1 MASSISFV
9 AYGGSMTFYKQLCV
23 QFKYRDTFLNNN
35 YTNQKMECYFLLQ
48 FESMNEPFF
57 ILLFVKFGWEITSDF
72 DVIGLKISGFG
83 FGVYVFDIYGLGFDE

>member
-48 FESMNEPFF
+48 FEIMNEPFF
-57 ILLFVKFGWEITSDF
+57 RLLFVKLLNTLFLSS
-72 DVIGLKISGFG
+72 LQ
-83 FGVYVFDIYGLGFDE
+83 FDEMGTNQRKQKKKWKKEFC